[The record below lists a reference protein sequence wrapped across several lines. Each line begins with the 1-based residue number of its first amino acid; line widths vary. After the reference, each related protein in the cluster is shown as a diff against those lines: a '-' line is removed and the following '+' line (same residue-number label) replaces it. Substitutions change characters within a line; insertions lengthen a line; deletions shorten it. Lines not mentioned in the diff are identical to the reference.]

1 MTSKEQIL
9 SQIRQNNVVNDAT
22 LPSYDNFGITFDDKF
37 SMFSKML
44 ENVGG
49 KALDIKKEELDE
61 TIKKLYPE
69 VKIVATNVKECSLG
83 TFDSNA
89 QDDIHNLKDIEL
101 CVVNGNFAV
110 AENGAVWLKMK
121 KIDIEV
127 YILFLKIL

>member
-49 KALDIKKEELDE
+49 KALDIKK
-61 TIKKLYPE
+61 K
-69 VKIVATNVKECSLG
+69 S
-83 TFDSNA
+83 
-89 QDDIHNLKDIEL
+89 
-101 CVVNGNFAV
+101 
-110 AENGAVWLKMK
+110 
-121 KIDIEV
+121 
-127 YILFLKIL
+127 